1 VRYVAQEAM
10 MRRKTKWMIEKD
22 IDHRGQVSWSI
33 GRLQWIPEQ
42 RVIYWNWIKEGEWQ
56 SKALLE
62 Y

>member
-1 VRYVAQEAM
+1 